1 MRALGASP
9 VKKLV
14 TPKIIAALITVPLL
28 TVSADVVGIFG
39 GMIIAVFELE
49 IGRTFYVN
57 SILNTITISDL
68 LSGIGKTC
76 SSGLLLP

>member
-1 MRALGASP
+1 M
-9 VKKLV
+9 
-14 TPKIIAALITVPLL
+14 PLL

-57 SILNTITISDL
+57 SILDTITISDL
-68 LSGIGKTC
+68 LSGIGKTLFFGIIITIVGC
-76 SSGLLLP
+76 FLD